1 MAIATPESPTW
12 GDRLTQAICD
22 GENVESAV
30 RAVQRIKGTS
40 GVDGMT
46 VEQLP
51 GVLAR
56 H

>member
-1 MAIATPESPTW
+1 ME
-12 GDRLTQAICD
+12 AICD
-22 GENVESAV
+22 GENVEAAV
-30 RAVQRIKGTS
+30 RAVQRNKGAP
-40 GVDGMT
+40 GVDAMT

>member
-12 GDRLTQAICD
+12 RDRLTQAICD
-22 GENVESAV
+22 GENVEA
-30 RAVQRIKGTS
+30 RAVQRNQGTS